1 MQSACRLWDF
11 PTLCYTAFAM
21 PKESLW
27 ARLQRWAHQLAEVQA
42 RILLT
47 IIYGLFVLPVGL
59 IVRLTEDALALRLG
73 RDRASHWR
81 PWAGSSDD
89 LRQARR
95 QG

>member
-1 MQSACRLWDF
+1 
-11 PTLCYTAFAM
+11 M

-47 IIYGLFVLPVGL
+47 VIYALFVLPVGL
-59 IVRLTEDALALRLG
+59 IVRLTEDALHLRS
-73 RDRASHWR
+73 A
-81 PWAGSSDD
+81 AGSASYWRAWDGHSET
-89 LRQARR
+89 LHQARR

>member
-1 MQSACRLWDF
+1 
-11 PTLCYTAFAM
+11 M
-21 PKESLW
+21 PNESLW

-47 IIYGLFVLPVGL
+47 VIYGLFVLPVGL
-59 IVRLTEDALALRLG
+59 IVRLTDDALHLRAAAG
-73 RDRASHWR
+73 RASYWR
-81 PWAGSSDD
+81 PWDGHSDN

>member
-1 MQSACRLWDF
+1 
-11 PTLCYTAFAM
+11 M

-47 IIYGLFVLPVGL
+47 IIYALFVLPVGL
-59 IVRLTEDALALRLG
+59 IVRLTEDALSLRSPQG
-73 RDRASHWR
+73 RSSHWR
-81 PWAGSSDD
+81 RWAGSSDS

>member
-1 MQSACRLWDF
+1 
-11 PTLCYTAFAM
+11 M

-27 ARLQRWAHQLAEVQA
+27 DRLPRWAHQLAEVQA

-59 IVRLTEDALALRLG
+59 IVRLTEDALALRPPQG
-73 RDRASHWR
+73 RASHWR
-81 PWAGSSDD
+81 PWADSSAD